1 MRDYTNVIV
10 CELLFVI
17 MDLNEQLI
25 ARGTTKNR
33 YLSLASEPDKNRVLT
48 YTNHAWALQASRE
61 GNFQL
66 HQEGVEDYI
75 IRTYD
80 VAAQEFL
87 NNRAMYL
94 KPVEV
99 ELTLEKW

>member
-1 MRDYTNVIV
+1 MRDYENVIV
-10 CELLFVI
+10 CELLFII
-17 MDLNEQLI
+17 MDLGERLI

-33 YLSLASEPDKNRVLT
+33 YLSLVEMPDKNRVLT
-48 YTNHAWALQASRE
+48 YQNHFWAEQSCKE
-61 GNFQL
+61 GKFQL

-80 VAAQEFL
+80 VTASEFL
-87 NNRAMYL
+87 ENKAAYL

-99 ELTLEKW
+99 EMTMEKW